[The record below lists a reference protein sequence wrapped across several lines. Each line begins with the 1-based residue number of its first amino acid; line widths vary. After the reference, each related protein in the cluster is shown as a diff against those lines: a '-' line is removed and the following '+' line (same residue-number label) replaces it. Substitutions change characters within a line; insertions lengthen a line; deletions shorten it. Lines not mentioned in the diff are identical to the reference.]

1 MWATS
6 GAQNL
11 KSMRLDGTD
20 NSFLIRFL
28 SSHLATLKNQVAGH
42 MGIWT
47 FVTFL
52 EFCEKSEFIS
62 KCPNLHRLL
71 KITKGKQIIQNK
83 NSCYLQR
90 DFLLITELEFKLF
103 LICLTKVCTPWS
115 GSSVG
120 RNIVLYTEELW
131 ARFLVRGTYLARR
144 FDPWLGCT
152 WEAPDGGFS
161 PTSMFFSLSL
171 PLSLKNQ

>member
-52 EFCEKSEFIS
+52 EFCEKSDFIS

-120 RNIVLYTEELW
+120 RNIVYTPKSCGLDSW
-131 ARFLVRGTYLARR
+131 FGAHTQLAGWIPGWGVHGRH
-144 FDPWLGCT
+144 LM
-152 WEAPDGGFS
+152 EV
-161 PTSMFFSLSL
+161 SL
-171 PLSLKNQ
+171 PPLCFFLSPFPSL